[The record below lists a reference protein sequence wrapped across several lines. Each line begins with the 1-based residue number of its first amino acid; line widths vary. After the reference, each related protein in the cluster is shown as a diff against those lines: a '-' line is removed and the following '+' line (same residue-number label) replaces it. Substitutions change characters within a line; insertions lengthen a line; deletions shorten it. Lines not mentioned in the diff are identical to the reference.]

1 MRLPSAELVKDL
13 ISKDSRVDSRKFL
26 EYREIK
32 CEVGVIQK
40 AEGSCYVSIGDTKV
54 IAGIKFDLMEPY
66 EDTPDEGGLVVTL
79 NYVPIVFQDSNQ
91 NVDIEYS
98 RILDRSIRES
108 EMINLNEFCKV
119 PGKEA
124 IQIYIDCYIINHD
137 GNLLDALNLAAVKA
151 LSNTNMPKIE
161 NGKIEMTNK
170 KINLRAL
177 PILVTISK
185 IKNKF
190 LVDLNRAEEKAIDYS
205 IAISYLND
213 NEICAIQKMGT
224 EGIKLNELE
233 KIIEIGK
240 EKQRELRK
248 FL

>member
-54 IAGIKFDLMEPY
+54 IVGIKFDLMEPY

-151 LSNTNMPKIE
+151 LSNTNMPKI
-161 NGKIEMTNK
+161 
-170 KINLRAL
+170 
-177 PILVTISK
+177 
-185 IKNKF
+185 
-190 LVDLNRAEEKAIDYS
+190 
-205 IAISYLND
+205 
-213 NEICAIQKMGT
+213 
-224 EGIKLNELE
+224 
-233 KIIEIGK
+233 
-240 EKQRELRK
+240 
-248 FL
+248 